1 MAFDCI
7 ENDGPDWP
15 AGSLADHEGLPGATT
30 LGAYYGTVEQLDG
43 GVTSGAQG
51 WQMSFQASGC
61 DAAILSVTA
70 TQTGIADG
78 DIASCESGPGGSGG
92 FDATE
97 LTSDPPAGNA
107 GAVHA
112 IVLHLKKGT
121 TLDPTA
127 SNAPPATGPEQNPV
141 SVVRFLVTCNNPA
154 VDGDTCDLTLAF
166 VDGLAGSGQPI
177 DNKVTQDGQS
187 VVPAFANETITK
199 TAREPVIPCNEQSDQ
214 YGLAFSDAVIDS
226 ADYYDAGLLG
236 AIGSGGTHAVLTP
249 EGDVPATTLYLNLTV
264 GPDVP
269 LAQQPQ
275 GWQLSIGLTGAADL
289 TEVSLG
295 GAALYALNDGP
306 NAQSGFDATEII
318 DPANNA
324 GKEGFVSG
332 VVLQLQKGSTLAD
345 LTQSVPGTAS
355 AVRIEVSGEG
365 AQAAGTAVAT
375 LAHDN
380 GLIGGGQPIDN
391 KLTVEGDSLVPCNII
406 PPATADVNIE
416 FQAGAVDPEFIRAD
430 ANDDGRNNLADAVWI
445 LNGAFRNPPHV
456 AAACEKASDA
466 NDDGV
471 VDPIVD
477 SAYIIAYQFS
487 AGMAPPPPFGTG
499 STCGIDPTADAL
511 NCLPGSMTQCP

>member
-1 MAFDCI
+1 MKRVCAFSLAASAALWLFTGVVSAQGGAFQFGFAEAPSLPAPDLGPTQDAFDPMAFDCI

-43 GVTSGAQG
+43 GVTTGAQG

-78 DIASCESGPGGSGG
+78 DIASCENGPGGSGG

-199 TAREPVIPCNEQSDQ
+199 TAMDIVIP
-214 YGLAFSDAVIDS
+214 
-226 ADYYDAGLLG
+226 
-236 AIGSGGTHAVLTP
+236 P
-249 EGDVPATTLYLNLTV
+249 
-264 GPDVP
+264 
-269 LAQQPQ
+269 
-275 GWQLSIGLTGAADL
+275 
-289 TEVSLG
+289 
-295 GAALYALNDGP
+295 
-306 NAQSGFDATEII
+306 
-318 DPANNA
+318 
-324 GKEGFVSG
+324 
-332 VVLQLQKGSTLAD
+332 
-345 LTQSVPGTAS
+345 
-355 AVRIEVSGEG
+355 
-365 AQAAGTAVAT
+365 
-375 LAHDN
+375 
-380 GLIGGGQPIDN
+380 
-391 KLTVEGDSLVPCNII
+391 
-406 PPATADVNIE
+406 
-416 FQAGAVDPEFIRAD
+416 DPEFIRGD
-430 ANDDGRNNLADAVWI
+430 ANDDGINNIADAIWI
-445 LNGAFRNPPHV
+445 LNGAFRNPPYV
-456 AAACEKASDA
+456 PAACEDASDA
-466 NDDGV
+466 NDDGF
-471 VDPIVD
+471 VDPIVEVAFIL
-477 SAYIIAYQFS
+477 SYQFS
-487 AGMAPPPPFGTG
+487 AGMAPPPPFNG
-499 STCGIDPTADAL
+499 CGIDPTPDAL
-511 NCLPGSMTQCP
+511 NCAPGSMTECP